1 MNLEIIIILQD
12 HFLPMDIVVR
22 DNLIYIKEEIITLHT
37 FEINHLTYLHE
48 NNELNNHLKEIKK

>member
-12 HFLPMDIVVR
+12 YFLPMDIIVR
-22 DNLIYIKEEIITLHT
+22 NNLIFIKEESKTLFT
-37 FEINHLTYLHE
+37 FDLNHLTYLHE